1 MEVSLFKHR
10 RKIAKS
16 KSPSGLC
23 PAANLPRPH
32 LSLLDKRNAYK
43 IKMIS
48 GEITAANVK

>member
-1 MEVSLFKHR
+1 MEVSLFKQR

-48 GEITAANVK
+48 GEITAANAK